1 MREALFAELQESVR
15 DAVDHRKGATVSRA
29 DRFRRPKKL
38 KLAEIR
44 GIRIKWG
51 VNQLVFGKRLGGRE
65 CSCSAGLGARKAS
78 SSRHRSATTQHRPA
92 QPCSVSPEGL
102 MLRNAPEPLQTLRT
116 QIHRSPRPQD
126 ANEHTTAPRATR
138 PGSDVQTFLV
148 CLKPS

>member
-15 DAVDHRKGATVSRA
+15 DAVDHPKGATVSRA

-102 MLRNAPEPLQTLRT
+102 MLRNAPEPLQSLRT
-116 QIHRSPRPQD
+116 QIHRSSRPQD
-126 ANEHTTAPRATR
+126 ANEHTNAPGPLGPAAMFKR
-138 PGSDVQTFLV
+138 F
-148 CLKPS
+148 